1 MSITTYAELQTS
13 VTNWL
18 KRSDLS
24 SYTADLISLGEAR
37 LYSDLRVRAME
48 SSLST
53 AISSGVIALPS
64 DYIDLKHAYI
74 DGTPV
79 VWLERKSAEWV
90 YANYP
95 TRSAEGKPAFIAREG
110 SNFIFGPYADSGYTV
125 KGIYYA
131 RPSALSSAL
140 NTIFTNY
147 PGVYL
152 FAALAEAAPFLKDDK
167 RLPMWEAK
175 YTDLK
180 NRIQLESDREEFSG
194 SVLRMTPA

>member
-140 NTIFTNY
+140 NSIFTSY

-152 FAALAEAAPFLKDDK
+152 FAALSEAAPFLKDDK

>member
-1 MSITTYAELQTS
+1 MSITTYEELQTS

-180 NRIQLESDREEFSG
+180 TRIQLESDREEFSG
-194 SVLRMTPA
+194 STLRMTPA